1 MRKILP
7 NVKKRQGSVTINL
20 YDDPEIYKKYVK
32 VERAFREQVE
42 ERIKEGRKG
51 ELEAEERIKDI
62 LISY

>member
-7 NVKKRQGSVTINL
+7 NVKKRQGSAAIDL
-20 YDDPEIYKKYVK
+20 YDPEIYKKYIK
-32 VERAFREQVE
+32 VERAFKEQVE
-42 ERIKEGRKG
+42 KRIKEGRKG